1 MNRKTITV
9 DGVSI
14 TVTEHDENDYDIYF
28 DDIDCSVR
36 GTMLDVVRSF
46 AEWQQE
52 AEFPAV
58 WFDFEGQ
65 AITNPWIDSSARFPL
80 DTVDASVYYG
90 AENVMRFIMDA
101 CSLLRPSEGVRE

>member
-9 DGVSI
+9 DGVNV
-14 TVTEHDENDYDIYF
+14 TVTEHGENDYDIYF

-52 AEFPAV
+52 TDDPAV
-58 WFDFEGQ
+58 YIDFDGV
-65 AITNPWIDSSARFPL
+65 AIANPWMDETGRFPL

-101 CSLLRPSEGVRE
+101 CTLLRPTEGVKE